1 MKAIGPV
8 ESATPLSQSVIACAA
23 RAESPFDY
31 LFQCRNE
38 HDGEIQRYESFEH
51 EASCGHGV
59 RRLCRD
65 DDSHD
70 RCHTRYVSF
79 CRGDVMTVE
88 KDSIVTS
95 CQKSTGGHPPFHL
108 YKTSD
113 KCQILHPTWKKSQ
126 VLK

>member
-8 ESATPLSQSVIACAA
+8 ESATQLSPSVIAYAA
-23 RAESPFDY
+23 QNESLFGY

-38 HDGEIQRYESFEH
+38 LDDESQRYESFEH

-59 RRLCRD
+59 RRLCRG

-79 CRGDVMTVE
+79 CHGDAMTVE
-88 KDSIVTS
+88 KDSTVTS
-95 CQKSTGGHPPFHL
+95 CQRSIGVHPPFRL
-108 YKTSD
+108 YKTSE
-113 KCQILHPTWKKSQ
+113 KCQISYPTWEDHKC
-126 VLK
+126 

>member
-8 ESATPLSQSVIACAA
+8 ESVTPQIQSVIAYAA
-23 RAESPFDY
+23 QNESLFGY

-38 HDGEIQRYESFEH
+38 HDDESQRYESFEH

-59 RRLCRD
+59 RRLCRG

-79 CRGDVMTVE
+79 CRGDATIVE
-88 KDSIVTS
+88 KDNIVTS

-108 YKTSD
+108 YKTSE
-113 KCQILHPTWKKSQ
+113 KSQISYLTWKNHKC
-126 VLK
+126 